1 MQLRSF
7 KLWLRFLF
15 LDRNAVASIT
25 GLILFQACYS
35 IAPVFLAR
43 AIGSSIPQQIAWNV
57 AIYFLLNFVPY
68 GITAFSYVFQTKWV
82 VSARQKIATLIL
94 MSVNQRY
101 ALLQSKQQEQDF
113 VALTSNNSQSIV
125 SEAIEYAYATVS
137 CLASSILTLTVIAVA
152 VQPVLIGAYV
162 VSLIFCGIL
171 ILKTRGYQK
180 RMSKIRE
187 AALHSVISVLSRAW
201 APAVLRQSPF
211 VHQLE
216 ELLATKWRRY
226 KKQAIA
232 TSWTFQKMSA
242 SQALIIW
249 APMVLVILYLVLTDL
264 PSQSIILLGFAPR
277 IVELL
282 LDISNLVMRFVMFG
296 FQTGR
301 LIWLDQQITQLE
313 QYTLLAAISENKLFV
328 SEQGQQPILLVNVGG
343 MQYLQSRCQ
352 RPGRIVV
359 TGDNGSG
366 KTSLLLTLK
375 YELGAR
381 AHYLSANQRQ
391 LVTSAEESVGEHLI
405 RELQQ
410 IITLAKN
417 TEGCV
422 LLLDEWNANL
432 DIENTQAVDEALA
445 DLSRICTVFEARHYT
460 TASSARGSVADI
472 TFD

>member
-1 MQLRSF
+1 M
-7 KLWLRFLF
+7 
-15 LDRNAVASIT
+15 T

-43 AIGSSIPQQIAWNV
+43 AIGSSIPQQIAWNI
-57 AIYFLLNFVPY
+57 AIYFLLNFLPY

-82 VSARQKIATLIL
+82 VSARQKIAALIL
-94 MSVNQRY
+94 RSVSQRY
-101 ALLQSKQQEQDF
+101 ALLQSKQQEQGF
-113 VALTSNNSQSIV
+113 VGLTSNNSQSIV
-125 SEAIEYAYATVS
+125 SEAIEYIYATTS
-137 CLASSILTLTVIAVA
+137 YLASSVLTLTVIAIA
-152 VQPVLIGAYV
+152 VQPALVGVYV

-187 AALHSVISVLSRAW
+187 AALHGVISVLSRAW

-216 ELLATKWRRY
+216 ELLAMKWKRY

-301 LIWLDQQITQLE
+301 LIWLDQQIAQLE
-313 QYTLLAAISENKLFV
+313 HYTFPAPISENKLHV
-328 SEQGQQPILLVNVGG
+328 SEQEQQPILLANLGG
-343 MQYLQSRCQ
+343 MQYLHARCH
-352 RPGRIVV
+352 RPGRIIV

-375 YELGAR
+375 YKLGAR
-381 AHYLSANQRQ
+381 AHYLSATQRQ
-391 LVTSAEESVGEHLI
+391 LVTRAEGSVGEHLI

-410 IITLAKN
+410 ILTLARS

-432 DIENTQAVDEALA
+432 GIENTQVIDEALA
-445 DLSRICTVFEARHYT
+445 DLSSVCTVFEARHH
-460 TASSARGSVADI
+460 TAISSARTSLSDVTSETDQARAEVQPLLLP
-472 TFD
+472 